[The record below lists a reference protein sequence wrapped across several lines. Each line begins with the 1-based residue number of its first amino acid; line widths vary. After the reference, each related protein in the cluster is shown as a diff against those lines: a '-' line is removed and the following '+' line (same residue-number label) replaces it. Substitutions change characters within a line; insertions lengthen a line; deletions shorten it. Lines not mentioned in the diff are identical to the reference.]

1 MSTPITVAT
10 VRGCGEPLTNHLLL
24 EVIRQLPKDRFR
36 HVEIVHPATMG
47 PVGGPINSPSMLA
60 TINEGVR
67 LLDGAYA
74 AARGR
79 FVGLGYSQGG
89 SLLTEW
95 LNRRDP
101 GGQGGGLPKLAL
113 AGFIANPSR
122 VEGRSY
128 GRKAPGQGIYAAN
141 QRHRLGWAEI
151 AAPGDVITAMSAD
164 SPLRTGAGL
173 IRAMSLADPIGWALD
188 VAPQLTAARLAILGR
203 EPWQA
208 VNPRFWTRWKEAI
221 DGMYAYARLGSHT
234 DAYRRRDWKDWRGQP
249 VSGIDLLARAV
260 KTTAA

>member
-1 MSTPITVAT
+1 MTPITVAT

-24 EVIRQLPKDRFR
+24 NVIRALPRDQFR
-36 HVEIVHPATMG
+36 HVEIVHPATLG
-47 PVGGPINSPSMLA
+47 PVGGPINSPSMRA
-60 TINEGVR
+60 TIEEGVR
-67 LLDGAYA
+67 LLDAAYA
-74 AARGR
+74 AAPGK
-79 FVGLGYSQGG
+79 FIVLSYSLGGVIVS
-89 SLLTEW
+89 EW

-113 AGFIANPSR
+113 AGFVANPAR

-128 GRKAPGQGIYAAN
+128 GRTAAGQGIYAAT

-151 AAPGDVITAMSAD
+151 ASPGDVMTAMPAD

-173 IRAMSLADPIGWALD
+173 IRAMSLADPIAWAAD
-188 VAPQLTAARLAILGR
+188 VAPQLTAARLALLGR

-208 VNPRFWTRWKEAI
+208 MNPRFWTRWKDAI

-234 DAYRRRDWKDWRGQP
+234 DAYFRRDWRDWRGQP
-249 VSGIDLLARAV
+249 ISGIELLTRAV